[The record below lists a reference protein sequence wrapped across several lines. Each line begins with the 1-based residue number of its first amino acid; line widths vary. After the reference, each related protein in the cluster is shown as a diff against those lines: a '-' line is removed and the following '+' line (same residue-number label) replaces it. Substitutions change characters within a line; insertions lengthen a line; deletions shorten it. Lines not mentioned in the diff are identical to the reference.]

1 MHYQGCISL
10 AQLFGDIIADI
21 RAITLSAI
29 QQAWFRFEGSKRVLI
44 NLRVMLVRL
53 LEAQIT
59 QGGTDA
65 ASTIQEYA
73 RVASWVQMINL
84 RIENSDKVYLSE
96 AEFDTL
102 LDGCL
107 EDIKQGLSYTQRS
120 GSTVGQK
127 TSDIHAEDAVAV
139 LHWGIALKKAFAML
153 EQWEQENLE
162 LRRHIRLL
170 TRRLEQAGGYV
181 DLEAVPQGNRM
192 GHLRPVDEDS

>member
-1 MHYQGCISL
+1 MSNLLRICYAMRSGMSCKRWGDLPSLSMHYQGCISL

-29 QQAWFRFEGSKRVLI
+29 QQAWFSFEGSKRVLI
-44 NLRVMLVRL
+44 NLR
-53 LEAQIT
+53 IK
-59 QGGTDA
+59 
-65 ASTIQEYA
+65 
-73 RVASWVQMINL
+73 
-84 RIENSDKVYLSE
+84 NSDKVYLSE